1 MSFSRAR
8 RLLIFGTAPATALT
22 TITYCLTNPEHVHD
36 NNLIQPSLPLNT
48 VHRKHSYY
56 SFGNRQGPGK
66 YRLRVT
72 AASIPKVAKDIN
84 DVVVV
89 DSIDDDDDDIK
100 NVSFVAGEDAFCIGR
115 DGVGAVW
122 MAVADGVG
130 GWTKKGIDPSKFS
143 GSLTRH
149 LTKIVDSLKLV
160 SPVSALRIAYND
172 LINDWKEG
180 KDKPFGSSTACLV
193 KFTMDGELRTCNLG
207 DSGYVVIRPEQD
219 GIIVDASLPQQ
230 SRFNCPNQLRL
241 TPEGKYED
249 ITNTSTCKSLSIKP
263 LHFIR
268 SPTSSLRE
276 GDYVVV
282 GSDGLFDNL
291 FPQDITDIV
300 SEANHRHDIN
310 VAVELA
316 MAAYEASID
325 VDRDCPFNAE
335 SRRAGMERKGGKPDD
350 ITVLVGVIEKAV

>member
-8 RLLIFGTAPATALT
+8 RLLIFGTAPATVLT
-22 TITYCLTNPEHVHD
+22 TITYCLTNSEHVHD
-36 NNLIQPSLPLNT
+36 NNLIQPSLPPNT
-48 VHRKHSYY
+48 LHRRHSYY
-56 SFGNRQGPGK
+56 SFGNRQGSDR

-89 DSIDDDDDDIK
+89 DSIDDDDDVK

-180 KDKPFGSSTACLV
+180 KDKPFGSSTACL
-193 KFTMDGELRTCNLG
+193 
-207 DSGYVVIRPEQD
+207 
-219 GIIVDASLPQQ
+219 
-230 SRFNCPNQLRL
+230 
-241 TPEGKYED
+241 
-249 ITNTSTCKSLSIKP
+249 
-263 LHFIR
+263 
-268 SPTSSLRE
+268 
-276 GDYVVV
+276 
-282 GSDGLFDNL
+282 
-291 FPQDITDIV
+291 
-300 SEANHRHDIN
+300 
-310 VAVELA
+310 
-316 MAAYEASID
+316 
-325 VDRDCPFNAE
+325 
-335 SRRAGMERKGGKPDD
+335 
-350 ITVLVGVIEKAV
+350 

>member
-8 RLLIFGTAPATALT
+8 RLLIFGTAPATVLT
-22 TITYCLTNPEHVHD
+22 TITYCLTNSEHVHD
-36 NNLIQPSLPLNT
+36 NNLIQPSLPPNT
-48 VHRKHSYY
+48 LHRRHSYY
-56 SFGNRQGPGK
+56 SFGNRQGSDR

-89 DSIDDDDDDIK
+89 DSIDDDDDVK

-160 SPVSALRIAYND
+160 SPMSALRIAYND

-241 TPEGKYED
+241 APEGKYED
-249 ITNTSTCKSLSIKP
+249 ITNTSICKSLSIKP

-268 SPTSSLRE
+268 PSTSSLRE

-300 SEANHRHDIN
+300 SEANHRQDIN